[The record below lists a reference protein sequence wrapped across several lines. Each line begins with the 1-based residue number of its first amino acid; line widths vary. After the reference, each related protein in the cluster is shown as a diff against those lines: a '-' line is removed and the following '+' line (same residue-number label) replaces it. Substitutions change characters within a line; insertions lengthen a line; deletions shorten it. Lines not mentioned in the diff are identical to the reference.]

1 MQKHFLKCFECFK
14 LVHLRPHSNRMISVH
29 SIQKGGCK
37 IFMYDLP
44 RNPESAMFT
53 DRGPQKIR
61 FFEGKQRRFLWAN
74 AMERQMHGLFFCH
87 ASFFQHHYASKSR
100 SSATSNFGNNVI
112 GKKLILTT
120 LQAPQRCQLISC
132 PHMCVF
138 TGKHILY
145 FLKVQ

>member
-61 FFEGKQRRFLWAN
+61 FFEGKQRRCLWAN

-100 SSATSNFGNNVI
+100 SSASNFGNNVI